1 MLWFKKKKE
10 ILNTTPA
17 PIDEVDVVIVKP
29 NNNLNAL
36 TLRRNVLDWRDKHIT
51 NIELS
56 LRREIPSLMQ
66 AIDHE
71 LDKLSM
77 IESTLKTKKIHTTII
92 QPLIDEWSKREST
105 HLLDEAQKELFS
117 IHGLVLEQID
127 HDAKIGEHD
136 SNGHFIDAAKAASVG
151 VSGIVAIPFAYT
163 SAVSTTG
170 MLGLFGVT
178 TLSLPIAAT
187 GILVIGSLLAVSGFK
202 ISTIKERA
210 IKRYREQ
217 LHSSIKGSVLGDGN
231 NGNPNLS
238 EQLQIRILTAS
249 NFITDEITQ

>member
-92 QPLIDEWSKREST
+92 QPLITEWTKRESSN
-105 HLLDEAQKELFS
+105 LLDEAQKELFS
-117 IHGLVLEQID
+117 IHGLVLEKVE
-127 HDAKIGEHD
+127 HDSNIGEHD
-136 SNGHFIDAAKAASVG
+136 SNAHFIDAAKAASVG
-151 VSGIVAIPFAYT
+151 ISGIAAIPFASA

-170 MLGLFGVT
+170 ILSLFT
-178 TLSLPIAAT
+178 TATISLPIVAT

-202 ISTIKERA
+202 MSTIKKRA
-210 IKRYREQ
+210 IKRYRDQ
-217 LHSSIKGSVLGDGN
+217 LHSSIKESVLGVGN
-231 NGNPNLS
+231 HGKPNLS
-238 EQLQIRILTAS
+238 EQLKIRVLTAS
-249 NFITDEITQ
+249 NFITDEVTQ